1 MKGAVKLKEAIETR
15 SLTALTKAISTMADE
30 LAYQLKPP
38 YTELSKL
45 NAKEQDERFRL
56 HFEAKLHLHY
66 SSLAGKEEGLIFTI
80 QFHGDAFSDSPVPPL
95 PDLFYAGIVESLHI
109 FGYGNRWNGTGIQLQ
124 EELSRNLEIPPTSVF
139 ELAVDRFYE
148 LLEGEA

>member
-15 SLTALTKAISTMADE
+15 SLTSLTKAISLLADE

-45 NAKEQDERFRL
+45 NAKEEDERFRL
-56 HFEAKLHLHY
+56 HFEAQLHLHY
-66 SSLAGKEEGLIFTI
+66 SSLVGKGEGLIFAI

-95 PDLFYAGIVESLHI
+95 PDLFYAGIMESLHI
-109 FGYGNRWNGTGIQLQ
+109 FGYGDRWNGTGIQLQ
-124 EELSRNLEIPPTSVF
+124 QELSRNLEIPPTTVY
-139 ELAVDRFYE
+139 EIAVDRLYE
-148 LLEGEA
+148 LLEGKA